1 MRIITGKRKGL
12 KLNSNKNFDTRPTE
26 DRIKESV
33 FNILGN
39 VSESLVLD
47 LFAGTGNIGLEFL
60 SRGAKEVYLVDNNKD
75 AINVIN
81 KNVEKINLPGCKII
95 KSDYIQALRDLSN
108 IKFNYIYID
117 PPYQEK
123 NIYEASLK
131 NIASNKNF
139 KKALVIVE
147 TDKNMKLDNLSLF
160 KILDQ
165 RTYRST
171 VIYFLKE
178 EEVES
183 NLSREL
189 WSCN

>member
-12 KLNSNKNFDTRPTE
+12 KLNSNKNFETRPTE
-26 DRIKESV
+26 DRIKESL

-39 VSESLVLD
+39 VSDSLVLD
-47 LFAGTGNIGLEFL
+47 LFSGTGNIALEFL
-60 SRGAKEVYLVDNNKD
+60 SRGAKKVYLVDNNKD
-75 AINVIN
+75 AINVII
-81 KNVEKINLPGCKII
+81 KNVEKVNLPGCKVI
-95 KSDYIQALRDLSN
+95 KSDYIKALEDLKD

-123 NIYEASLK
+123 DIYESTLA
-131 NIASNKNF
+131 NIAKNNTF
-139 KKALVIVE
+139 KESLVIVE
-147 TDKNMKLDNLSLF
+147 ADKNMQLENLSLF

-178 EEVES
+178 EKI
-183 NLSREL
+183 
-189 WSCN
+189 

>member
-39 VSESLVLD
+39 VSDSLVLD

>member
-12 KLNSNKNFDTRPTE
+12 KLNSNKNFETRPTE

-39 VSESLVLD
+39 VSDSLVLD
-47 LFAGTGNIGLEFL
+47 LFSGTGNIALEFL

-75 AINVIN
+75 AINVIR
-81 KNVEKINLPGCKII
+81 KNVEKVNLPGCKVI
-95 KSDYIQALRDLSN
+95 KSDYLKALEDLKD

-123 NIYEASLK
+123 DIYESTLA
-131 NIASNKNF
+131 NIAKNNTF
-139 KKALVIVE
+139 KESLVLVE
-147 TDKNMKLDNLSLF
+147 ADKNMQLENLSLF

-178 EEVES
+178 EKI
-183 NLSREL
+183 
-189 WSCN
+189 

>member
-26 DRIKESV
+26 DRIKESI

-39 VSESLVLD
+39 VSDSLVLD
-47 LFAGTGNIGLEFL
+47 LFAGTGNIALEFL
-60 SRGAKEVYLVDNNKD
+60 SRGAKEVYLVDNNKE
-75 AINVIN
+75 AINVIK
-81 KNVEKINLPGCKII
+81 KNVEKVNLPGCNVIRA
-95 KSDYIQALRDLSN
+95 DYIQALRDLSN
-108 IKFNYIYID
+108 IEFNYIYVD

-123 NIYEASLK
+123 NIYEATLK
-131 NIASNKNF
+131 NISNIKSFNN
-139 KKALVIVE
+139 ALVIVE
-147 TDKNMKLDNLSLF
+147 ADKNMNLDNLSLF
-160 KILDQ
+160 KILVQ

-189 WSCN
+189 

>member
-26 DRIKESV
+26 DRIKEAI

-47 LFAGTGNIGLEFL
+47 LFAGTGNIALEFL
-60 SRGAKEVYLVDNNKD
+60 SRGAKEVYLVDNNKE
-75 AINVIN
+75 AINVIK
-81 KNVEKINLPGCKII
+81 KNVEKVNLPGCNII
-95 KSDYIQALRDLSN
+95 KADYIQALRDLSN
-108 IKFNYIYID
+108 IEFNYIYVD

-123 NIYEASLK
+123 NIYEATLK
-131 NIASNKNF
+131 NISNIKSFKN
-139 KKALVIVE
+139 ALVIVE
-147 TDKNMKLDNLSLF
+147 ADKNMNLDNLSLF

>member
-26 DRIKESV
+26 DRIKESI

-47 LFAGTGNIGLEFL
+47 LFAGTGNIALEFL
-60 SRGAKEVYLVDNNKD
+60 SRGAKEVYLVDNNKE
-75 AINVIN
+75 AINVIK
-81 KNVEKINLPGCKII
+81 KNVEKVNLPGCNII
-95 KSDYIQALRDLSN
+95 KADYIQALRDLSN
-108 IKFNYIYID
+108 IEFNYIYVD

-123 NIYEASLK
+123 NIYEATLK
-131 NIASNKNF
+131 NISNIKSFKN
-139 KKALVIVE
+139 ALVIVE
-147 TDKNMKLDNLSLF
+147 ADKNMNLDNLSLF

-183 NLSREL
+183 NLSREF

>member
-131 NIASNKNF
+131 KIASNKNF
-139 KKALVIVE
+139 KKTLVIVE

>member
-39 VSESLVLD
+39 VSDSIVLD
-47 LFAGTGNIGLEFL
+47 LFAGTGNIALEFL
-60 SRGAKEVYLVDNNKD
+60 SRGAKEVYLVDNNKE
-75 AINVIN
+75 AINIIR
-81 KNVEKINLPGCKII
+81 KNVEKVNLPGCKII
-95 KSDYIQALRDLSN
+95 KSDFIQASRDLSN
-108 IKFNYIYID
+108 IEFNYIYLD

-123 NIYEASLK
+123 DIYEASLK

-147 TDKNMKLDNLSLF
+147 ADKNMKLDNLSLF

-183 NLSREL
+183 NLSREF